1 MQRTADSGQPAPYGW
16 TGLVGGARPNERRAL
31 PCRGHALTAHHP
43 ITSVSGARDWFMAG
57 SLGMARFVFS
67 SNEGERGRPRVLRKC
82 GLSLQTANLPPC
94 KFEIEQAS
102 HGHGDGMGWR
112 KRACM
117 GQRQPV
123 SPWLRRSRRAPYLA
137 CRGSL
142 AREEIMCVRVR
153 ESKSDEWPSQESA
166 RTSLPPT
173 PPSHQPRMTC
183 SCPSNLQGNL
193 FFSPFRS
200 REFPRRSVLP
210 QPGELREDPA
220 HLIPPRHRGR
230 AQVR

>member
-1 MQRTADSGQPAPYGW
+1 MQRTADSGQPTPYGW
-16 TGLVGGARPNERRAL
+16 TGLVGGTRPNERRAL

-43 ITSVSGARDWFMAG
+43 TTLVSGARDWFMAS

-67 SNEGERGRPRVLRKC
+67 SNEGERGRPALTAHHPIPYASGARDWFIASGWAAAGTRRSRLERLDELRKC

-117 GQRQPV
+117 GQRQLV

-166 RTSLPPT
+166 RTSLPP
-173 PPSHQPRMTC
+173 PLPI
-183 SCPSNLQGNL
+183 
-193 FFSPFRS
+193 
-200 REFPRRSVLP
+200 RR
-210 QPGELREDPA
+210 G
-220 HLIPPRHRGR
+220 
-230 AQVR
+230 

>member
-1 MQRTADSGQPAPYGW
+1 MRQGQENWFIASGWAAAG
-16 TGLVGGARPNERRAL
+16 TRRSRLERL
-31 PCRGHALTAHHP
+31 
-43 ITSVSGARDWFMAG
+43 DD
-57 SLGMARFVFS
+57 
-67 SNEGERGRPRVLRKC
+67 GRPRVLRKC

-166 RTSLPPT
+166 RTSL
-173 PPSHQPRMTC
+173 SHQARMTC

-200 REFPRRSVLP
+200 REFPRRPVLP
-210 QPGELREDPA
+210 QPGGLREDPA
-220 HLIPPRHRGR
+220 HLIPPRQRGR
-230 AQVR
+230 AQGR